1 MQDTTSL
8 YENSSQLS
16 PISEINY
23 EIQSKSITAKTKQEQ
38 KRIVSRFPPI
48 QHEPAI
54 SPKATRRN
62 RKPGGYEPPA
72 SDRESWWRATI
83 KVRLKLYFCLFIFIC
98 V

>member
-1 MQDTTSL
+1 MQDTTSS
-8 YENSSQLS
+8 YENTSQIS
-16 PISEINY
+16 PFSEINY
-23 EIQSKSITAKTKQEQ
+23 EIQSTVKTNQQQ

-48 QHEPAI
+48 RHEPAI